1 MTQPAFM
8 LAASL
13 ALAAFT
19 AQAQVPSPPAAE
31 AASAPAVSAPA
42 PSAPSA
48 SPTTAPAAAASAA
61 PGTVC
66 IAVEVQNV
74 RPQQGWILLAA
85 YGSAETY
92 GKKALATGKTT
103 AKEATTRLQLC
114 GISGDTLAISAFQD
128 LDSDGKMGKN
138 IMGMPTEPWG
148 SSGTPGMFGPSWE
161 TGKVTLDGS
170 VVVVKLSQ

>member
-1 MTQPAFM
+1 MTQPANA
-8 LAASL
+8 LVL
-13 ALAAFT
+13 TLLLAAFS
-19 AQAQVPSPPAAE
+19 AQAQDATPPAADAAPAP
-31 AASAPAVSAPA
+31 AASASA
-42 PSAPSA
+42 PSAPA
-48 SPTTAPAAAASAA
+48 
-61 PGTVC
+61 TVC

-74 RPQQGWILLAA
+74 RPQQGMLMAAA
-85 YGSAETY
+85 YGDAASY
-92 GKKALATGKTT
+92 GKQAMARIRVPAG
-103 AKEATTRLQLC
+103 EATTRFELC
-114 GISGDTLAISAFQD
+114 GIQGNTLAISMFQD

>member
-1 MTQPAFM
+1 MNQSAFP
-8 LAASL
+8 LAAL
-13 ALAAFT
+13 IVAAASAFS
-19 AQAQVPSPPAAE
+19 AQAQDAAPVPAAV
-31 AASAPAVSAPA
+31 AASAPVAPVA
-42 PSAPSA
+42 A
-48 SPTTAPAAAASAA
+48 APAAATAA

-74 RPQQGWILLAA
+74 RPQQGLLFLAA

-92 GKKALATGKTT
+92 GKKPLTALKAPAGD
-103 AKEATTRLQLC
+103 ATTRLQMC
-114 GISGDTLAISAFQD
+114 GISGDTVAISMFQD

-161 TGKVTLDGS
+161 TGKVTLNGS
-170 VVVVKLSQ
+170 AVVVKLSQ